1 MGSFFSKNL
10 DASGRRVRGV
20 MGAIVLIAGI
30 IIAGDF
36 LLWLGLIF
44 VVAGLFAIFEA
55 VRGWCLLRA
64 CGIRTKL

>member
-10 DASGRRVRGV
+10 NSSGRLARGV

-30 IIAGDF
+30 IAADWT
-36 LLWLGLIF
+36 LWVCIPL

-55 VRGWCLLRA
+55 VRGWCFLRA

>member
-1 MGSFFSKNL
+1 MGSFFRKNL
-10 DASGRRVRGV
+10 NASGRRARGV
-20 MGAIVLIAGI
+20 IGAIVLIAGI
-30 IIAGDF
+30 IAADWT
-36 LLWLGLIF
+36 LWICLPL

>member
-1 MGSFFSKNL
+1 MGSFFTRNL
-10 DASGRRVRGV
+10 DASGRRARGV
-20 MGAIVLIAGI
+20 LGTIVLIAGI
-30 IIAGDF
+30 IIAGDI
-36 LLWLGLIF
+36 LWWLGLIF